1 MKRIL
6 AIFLLIFAIVIS
18 SLSVTSC
25 DASVDSGNNGGDS
38 GNGIIDEEQGGSNN
52 SGENDSGSNDDDT
65 GSGNEGSG
73 NTGGDNTGSGNEGS
87 GNTGGDNTGSGD
99 EGSGSTGE
107 DNTGSGDEGSGNT
120 GGDNT
125 GSGNEGSGNT
135 GGDNTGSGDE
145 GSSCVHTDA
154 DNNNECDLCFESLL
168 VVIDFYV
175 VNDLHGKFCDTASQP
190 GVDELSTYL
199 KSMYNIDDNVV
210 ILSSGDMWQGTA
222 ESGLTGG
229 LIITEWMNELDFV
242 SMTLGNHEYDW
253 GEDIIREN
261 LEIAEFPFLAI
272 NIYNKST
279 GKLADYCTPSI
290 MIERD
295 GIQIGI
301 IGAIGD
307 CYSSISSDMVSGV
320 EFKVGSELT
329 ALVKAE
335 SERLRS
341 QGADLIVYSL
351 HDGYGTSNYTDS
363 AISSSDLSSYYDTV
377 LSNGYVDICFEA
389 HTHMKYVYYD
399 AYSVYHVQ
407 GKGENAGISHVEM
420 SVNILTGAKTLNEA
434 EVVASSVYSQYED
447 DPATEAIE
455 EKYSNTISKAYE
467 VLGNVSTEQS
477 SSAVADI
484 VSELYLEV
492 GLERWGDQYDIVLG
506 GGFIKTRSPYDLA
519 AGKDVMYA
527 DVYSLLTFNN
537 SIVLCKVSGSKLL
550 SQFVNTTNS
559 NYHNTYSEYGSSIKE
574 SISSSATYYVVVDT
588 YTAYFSY
595 NGLTIVDW
603 YDEGVYARDLLA
615 EEIKS
620 GRFDNSSEDDDTPSV
635 ESSASN
641 PVTDISVIIG
651 IGNTLA
657 AGEQTLDKYY
667 VKGKIV
673 SIHHSTY
680 GNLTIED
687 ENGNQIY
694 VYGLYDQY
702 GNRYDSMSVKP
713 VAGDTIIVYAP
724 ILNYQGNGYTKL
736 ELLNATLIQIL

>member
-6 AIFLLIFAIVIS
+6 AIFLLILALVIS

-25 DASVDSGNNGGDS
+25 DGLLETENNGVAG
-38 GNGIIDEEQGGSNN
+38 EEQGGNSN
-52 SGENDSGSNDDDT
+52 SGKDNSDNNGDNT
-65 GSGNEGSG
+65 GSGGEDSENTGGDNTGSGGEDSENTGGDNTGSGGEDSG
-73 NTGGDNTGSGNEGS
+73 NTGGDNTGSGGEDS
-87 GNTGGDNTGSGD
+87 GNTGGDNTGSG
-99 EGSGSTGE
+99 GE
-107 DNTGSGDEGSGNT
+107 D
-120 GGDNT
+120 
-125 GSGNEGSGNT
+125 
-135 GGDNTGSGDE
+135 
-145 GSSCVHTDA
+145 SSCAHTDV
-154 DNNNECDLCFESLL
+154 DNNNECDICFESLL

-175 VNDLHGKFCDTASQP
+175 VNDLHGKFCDTSSQP

-307 CYSSISSDMVSGV
+307 CYSSISADMVSDV

-363 AISSSDLSSYYDTV
+363 SITSSKLSSYYDTA

-389 HTHMKYVYYD
+389 HTHQKYVYYD
-399 AYSVYHVQ
+399 SYSVYHVQ
-407 GKGENAGISHVEM
+407 GDGENDGISHVEI
-420 SVNILTGAKTLNEA
+420 SVNILTGAKTLNDA
-434 EVVASSVYSQYED
+434 EVVTNSVYSQYED
-447 DPATEAIE
+447 DAATEALE
-455 EKYSNTISKAYE
+455 EKYSDTISKAYE
-467 VLGNVSTEQS
+467 VLGNVSIKQS
-477 SSAVADI
+477 SSTVADI

-492 GLERWGDQYDIVLG
+492 GLERWGDEYDIVLG

-527 DVYSLLTFNN
+527 DVYSLLTFDN

-550 SQFVNTTNS
+550 SQFVNTTNT
-559 NYHNTYSEYGSSIKE
+559 NYHNTYSEYGNSIKD
-574 SISSSATYYVVVDT
+574 SISSSGTYYVVVDT
-588 YTAYFSY
+588 YTAYYSY

-620 GRFDNSSEDDDTPSV
+620 GRFDDSGDNDDSQSV

-641 PVTDISVIIG
+641 PITDISIIIG

-657 AGEQTLDKYY
+657 AGEQTMDMYY
-667 VKGKIV
+667 VKGKVV
-673 SIHHSTY
+673 STPNSTY
-680 GNLTIED
+680 GNLTLED
-687 ENGNQIY
+687 DKGNQIY
-694 VYGLYDQY
+694 VYGLYDQS
-702 GNRYDSMSVKP
+702 GNRYDKMSVKP
-713 VAGDTIIVYAP
+713 AKGDTIIVYAP
-724 ILNYQGNGYTKL
+724 ILNYDGTSYTKL
-736 ELLNATLIQIL
+736 ELLDATLIQIL